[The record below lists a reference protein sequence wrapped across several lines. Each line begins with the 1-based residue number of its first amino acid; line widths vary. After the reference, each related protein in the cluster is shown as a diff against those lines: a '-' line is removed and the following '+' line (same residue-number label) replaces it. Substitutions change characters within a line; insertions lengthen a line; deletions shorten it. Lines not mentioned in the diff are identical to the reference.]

1 MKMTKVGVYIFR
13 RDLRLEDNHG
23 LLELLRQCTTVIPVF
38 LLDQQQITKHSK
50 NQYYFSSN
58 AVQFMCE
65 SLVDLD
71 KQLRQHKSRLR
82 LFYGHPWEHLDKLLA
97 TLKKTRLQ
105 GDTITVGW
113 NHDYSEYSQARD
125 EQLKDVCERHGVDT
139 LVGETDYTL
148 RPISEYVKKDGGGF
162 KQYGAFY
169 KSASQKPPT
178 KPETN
183 IYTNYWKGSGARVA
197 SFDGEYAV
205 GSLSNFYQPNP
216 RIAQHGGRTEA
227 LAKLNAL
234 TADGFKH
241 YDEKR
246 DLLNYSTT
254 NLSAALNFGCISVR
268 EAYYAIQSAL
278 GKNTVML
285 KQLYWRDFYLQA
297 VHALPHAASYTRHM
311 DERYDRIPWKNDKKD
326 WERLWNA
333 QTGFLLV
340 DAAMEE
346 MKTSGFMHNRAR
358 MIVAVFWT
366 KYLLI
371 NIYHPQFGSQVG
383 YSRLL
388 VDAVGPSQ
396 NKLNHAWVDEFDFP
410 GKKYAASGAPL
421 SGRPMD
427 ISNKMIKKWDG
438 ECSYIKK
445 WLPHLKDIPNKELY
459 TWNEKLSKH
468 YDGVHPAPMFDPS
481 VKYKEWIEACRNL
494 TSI

>member
-1 MKMTKVGVYIFR
+1 MTTTGVFIFR

-23 LLELLRQCTTVIPVF
+23 LIALLRRCSTVIPLF
-38 LLDQQQITKHSK
+38 LLDKQQITKHSK
-50 NQYYFSSN
+50 NQYYFSMN

-71 KQLRQHKSRLR
+71 QQLRQHKSKLR
-82 LFYGHPWEHLDKLLA
+82 LLYGHPWEQLEKVLV
-97 TLKKTRLQ
+97 TLKKN
-105 GDTITVGW
+105 GNSITVGW

-125 EQLKDVCERHGVDT
+125 EQLTAVCKRHGADT
-139 LVGETDYTL
+139 LIGETDYTL

-169 KSASQKPPT
+169 KTAIQKPPT
-178 KPETN
+178 KPEAN
-183 IYTNYWKGSGARVA
+183 PYSHYYRGGASRGSVVLVEGEYDVA
-197 SFDGEYAV
+197 S
-205 GSLSNFYQPNP
+205 LSDFYQPNLH
-216 RIAQHGGRTEA
+216 IAQHGGRSEA
-227 LAKLNAL
+227 LARLKKLS
-234 TADGFKH
+234 ADGFKA

-246 DLLNYSTT
+246 DMLSYSTT
-254 NLSAALNFGCISVR
+254 NISAALNFGCVSVR
-268 EAYYAIQSAL
+268 EAYYAVQAAL
-278 GKNTVML
+278 GKATVML

-297 VHALPHAASYTRHM
+297 IHTLPHAASYARHM

-371 NIYHPQFGSQVG
+371 NIYHPQLGSQVG

-427 ISNKMIKKWDG
+427 ISNKMIKKWDA

-445 WLPHLKDIPNKELY
+445 WLPHLKDVPNKDLRA
-459 TWNEKLSKH
+459 WNEELSKR
-468 YDGVHPAPMFDPS
+468 YGGIHPPPMFDPT
-481 VKYKEWIEACRNL
+481 VKYKEWIDACR
-494 TSI
+494 TVTRT